1 MIMGLLSIIVMTV
14 KISIYDHV
22 FKNAEPE
29 IVEYSSVAE
38 WILDNKKRLVNFA
51 VFNGQPSNET
61 DITKDVNAL
70 MSDTGEYVVLIN
82 PAAPVAAFFV
92 ANWVAISVG
101 VAVLTAGYTLYQLSN
116 LKTPN
121 NINRTQQSPN
131 NALAGRTNEPRVLQR
146 IEDIYGTVRSYPS
159 LLQPVYSKYIDNVQ
173 YEYSY
178 MCIGRGW
185 YYIDDVKDGETLLS
199 EITGTKAEFY
209 NPFTSPNS
217 GSPFLTIGGTIS
229 EPVLTV
235 KKSNNVDGAV
245 LQAYNQFL
253 LNETAYLDFYKA
265 SDIPSSYDRIGG
277 ISSEL
282 YDNVSID
289 DVVTI
294 SGSAGYDGAYTVRDK
309 LGGTN
314 ILELTTAT
322 FSATATASATIT
334 ITTGNPE
341 WSDWV
346 TLKDADMT
354 QVWVNIIAQQGLYAQ
369 DNNGRYFLTVNFEI
383 DYQQMIGVVPIGSI
397 YTYSGSLT
405 GNTSDQIAQTIE
417 ITTGWTG
424 AARVRVRRSSNH
436 DFGFSG
442 NVVDEIKYQS
452 LSAVTEISLTDF
464 GNVTTVQVVTK
475 ATERALSLKDRKF
488 NALVTRKLP
497 TYNGT
502 SWSGVLDSDGS
513 ILSGTINA
521 TTSFVDILAAITI
534 DPYIGRQS
542 ISTIDLNQIYARYSE
557 IGSYFGIG
565 TEPMAF
571 HYTLDSDNISY
582 EETIRMIANAVFCIA
597 YRQNGKIRFSFDKP
611 QTASTALFTHRNKKP
626 ASDVISRRFAAD
638 DEYDGIELTYNDDVS
653 DAQETI
659 KIPTD
664 GSATNYKKIDLV
676 GVRFFD
682 VAYIRAMREYNK
694 LKYQRVSIETET
706 TMDGRLLLPNQRIDI
721 VDNTRFDSQDGE
733 VIAQSGL
740 TLTLSRDV
748 VFGVGT
754 HSILLMKR
762 DGSLESIGCTAGTN
776 ANQVILDYAPS
787 EAINTTHGGANGV
800 RTIFSFCADGV
811 SSANSYL
818 VQEVNISD
826 KSYVKVSAINYDAN
840 YYNDDLLTVPSRED
854 VL

>member
-70 MSDTGEYVVLIN
+70 MNNTGEYVVLIS
-82 PAAPVAAFFV
+82 PASAFDVLFPFWSV
-92 ANWVAISVG
+92 SVRAIDYL
-101 VAVLTAGYTLYQLSN
+101 AQQLIPDLPNAGQ
-116 LKTPN
+116 
-121 NINRTQQSPN
+121 NRTQQSAN

-146 IEDIYGTVRSYPS
+146 IEDIYGQVRSYPS
-159 LLQPVYSKYIDNVQ
+159 LIQPVYSKYIDNVQ

-185 YYIDDVKDGETLLS
+185 YAVEDVKDGDTLLS

-209 NPFTSPNS
+209 NQFTSPNS
-217 GSPFLTIGGTIS
+217 GSPFLTIGGAIS
-229 EPVLTV
+229 ENINLVR
-235 KKSNNVDGAV
+235 KSNNVDGAV
-245 LQAYNQFL
+245 LQAHNQFVL
-253 LNETAYLDFYKA
+253 SVSDNFQFFKAADVSATHDYIFNITEEFYNNIEA
-265 SDIPSSYDRIGG
+265 GNVISVSGTGTYDGSYTIESKG
-277 ISSEL
+277 IS
-282 YDNVSID
+282 
-289 DVVTI
+289 
-294 SGSAGYDGAYTVRDK
+294 
-309 LGGTN
+309 GGTTRY
-314 ILELTTAT
+314 LELTTAT
-322 FSATATASATIT
+322 WLTSTVTPIAATLT

-341 WSDWV
+341 WTDWV

-354 QVWVNIIAQQGLYAQ
+354 QVWVNIIAQQGLYYQ
-369 DNNGRYFLTVNFEI
+369 DSGGTYNLAVSYEI
-383 DYQQMIGVVPIGSI
+383 QYQQVVGGTPTGSI
-397 YTYSGSLT
+397 YTNSGSMS
-405 GNTSDQIAQTIE
+405 GQSPSQVAKTIE
-417 ITTGWTG
+417 ITTGWLGST
-424 AARVRVRRSSNH
+424 RVRVRRSSNH

-442 NVVDEIKYQS
+442 NVVDEIKYES
-452 LSAVTEISLTDF
+452 LSAVTLITDNDF

-475 ATERALSLKDRKF
+475 ATQRALSLKERKF

-513 ILSGTINA
+513 ILSGTIAA
-521 TTSFVDILAAITI
+521 TTSFVDIVAAITQ

-542 ISTIDLNQIYARYSE
+542 ITAIDLAQIYARYSE
-557 IGSYFGIG
+557 IGSYFGLG

-597 YRQNGKIRFSFDKP
+597 YRQNGKIRFTFDKP
-611 QTASTALFTHRNKKP
+611 QTSSTALFTHRNKKP
-626 ASDVISRRFAAD
+626 SSDVISRRFTAD
-638 DEYDGIELTYNDDVS
+638 AEYDGIELTYNDNVT
-653 DAQETI
+653 DAQEVI
-659 KIPTD
+659 KLPLSGT
-664 GSATNYKKIDLV
+664 ATNYKKIELT
-676 GVRFFD
+676 GVREYEI
-682 VAYIRAMREYNK
+682 AYIRAAREYNK
-694 LKYQRVSIETET
+694 LKYQRISIETET
-706 TMDGRLLLPNQRIDI
+706 TTDGRLLLPNQRIDI

-740 TLTLSRDV
+740 TLTLSRNLV
-748 VFGVGT
+748 WGVGA

-787 EAINTTHGGANGV
+787 EAINTTHGGSSGV
-800 RTIFSFCADGV
+800 RTIFSFGADSV

-840 YYNDDLLTVPSRED
+840 YYNDDLLTVPNREV

>member
-1 MIMGLLSIIVMTV
+1 MTV

-70 MSDTGEYVVLIN
+70 MSDTGEYVVLIS
-82 PAAPVAAFFV
+82 PASAFDVIFPFWS
-92 ANWVAISVG
+92 ASVRSIDYL
-101 VAVLTAGYTLYQLSN
+101 AQQLIPDLPNLPNAGQ
-116 LKTPN
+116 
-121 NINRTQQSPN
+121 NRTQQSAN

-217 GSPFLTIGGTIS
+217 GSPFLTIGSTIS

-253 LNETAYLDFYKA
+253 LNETAFLDFYKA

-334 ITTGNPE
+334 ITTGDPE

-354 QVWVNIIAQQGLYAQ
+354 QVWVNIIAQQGLYYQ
-369 DNNGRYFLTVNFEI
+369 DSGGRYNLTVSYEI
-383 DYQQMIGVVPIGSI
+383 QYQQVVSGTPTGSV
-397 YTYSGSLT
+397 YTSSGSLT
-405 GNTSDQIAQTIE
+405 SNKPDQVAKTIE
-417 ITTGWTG
+417 ITTGWLGST
-424 AARVRVRRSSNH
+424 RVRVRRSSNH

-475 ATERALSLKDRKF
+475 ATERALSLKERKL
-488 NALVTRKLP
+488 NCLVTRKLP

-502 SWSGVLDSDGS
+502 TWSGVLDSDGS
-513 ILSGTINA
+513 ILSGTIAA
-521 TTSFVDILAAITI
+521 TTSFVDIVAAITQ

-542 ISTIDLNQIYARYSE
+542 ITAIDLAQIYARYSE
-557 IGSYFGIG
+557 IGSYFGLG

-597 YRQNGKIRFSFDKP
+597 YRQNGKIRFTFDKP
-611 QTASTALFTHRNKKP
+611 QTSSTALFTHRNKKP
-626 ASDVISRRFAAD
+626 SSDVISRRFTAD
-638 DEYDGIELTYNDDVS
+638 AEYDGIELTYNDNVT
-653 DAQETI
+653 DAQEVI
-659 KIPTD
+659 KLPLSGT
-664 GSATNYKKIDLV
+664 ATNYKKIELT
-676 GVRFFD
+676 GVREYEI
-682 VAYIRAMREYNK
+682 AYIRAAREYNK
-694 LKYQRVSIETET
+694 LKYQRISIETET
-706 TMDGRLLLPNQRIDI
+706 TTDGRLLLPNQRIDI

-740 TLTLSRDV
+740 TLTLSRNLV
-748 VFGVGT
+748 WRVGA

-787 EAINTTHGGANGV
+787 EAINTTHGGASGV
-800 RTIFSFCADGV
+800 RTIFSFGADSV
-811 SSANSYL
+811 ANANSYL

-840 YYNDDLLTVPSRED
+840 YYSDDLETIPNRED

>member
-1 MIMGLLSIIVMTV
+1 MTV

-22 FKNAEPE
+22 FKASEPE

-61 DITKDVNAL
+61 DITKNVNAL
-70 MSDTGEYVVLIN
+70 MNNTGEYVVLIT
-82 PAAPVAAFFV
+82 PSAPVIAFVV
-92 ANWVAISVG
+92 AHWVAISIG
-101 VAVLTAGYTLYQLSN
+101 LSVLTSGYTLYQLSN
-116 LKTPN
+116 LKTPSN
-121 NINRTQQSPN
+121 LNRTQQSPN

-146 IEDIYGTVRSYPS
+146 IEDIYGPVRSYPS

-185 YYIDDVKDGETLLS
+185 YAVDDVRDGETPLN
-199 EITGTKAEFY
+199 EITGTKAEFF

-217 GSPFLTIGGTIS
+217 GSPFLTIGSSIS

-245 LQAYNQFL
+245 LQARNQFSL
-253 LNETAYLDFYKA
+253 AETGLLDFYKA
-265 SDIPSSYDRIGG
+265 STIPSSYDRIGG
-277 ISSEL
+277 ISNEL
-282 YDNVSID
+282 YDNISIGN
-289 DVVTI
+289 VVTI
-294 SGSAGYDGAYTVRDK
+294 SDSIGYDGVYTVRNK

-322 FSATATASATIT
+322 FSATASTNATIT
-334 ITTGNPE
+334 VTTGNPE
-341 WSDWV
+341 WTDWV
-346 TLKDADMT
+346 TLTDTDMT
-354 QVWVNIIAQQGLYAQ
+354 QIWVNLIAQQGLYYQ
-369 DNNGRYFLTVNFEI
+369 DSNGSYNLTVNYEI
-383 DYQQMIGVVPIGSI
+383 QYQKVVSGTPTGSI
-397 YTYSGSLT
+397 YTNSGSMS
-405 GNTSDQIAQTIE
+405 GQSPSQVAKTIE
-417 ITTGWTG
+417 ITTGWLG
-424 AARVRVRRSSNH
+424 ATRVRVRRSNDH
-436 DFGFSG
+436 DFGFAG
-442 NVVDEIKYQS
+442 NVVDEIKYES
-452 LSAVTEISLTDF
+452 LSAVTLITNSDF
-464 GNVTTVQVVTK
+464 GNVTTVQVITK
-475 ATERALSLKDRKF
+475 ATQRALSLKERKL
-488 NALVTRKLP
+488 NCLVTRKLP

-502 SWSGVLDSDGS
+502 TWSGVFDTDGS
-513 ILSGTINA
+513 VLSGTIAA
-521 TTSFVDILAAITI
+521 TTSFVNILAAITQ
-534 DPYIGRQS
+534 DPFIGRQS
-542 ISTIDLNQIYARYSE
+542 LTTIDLAQIYALYSQ
-557 IGSYFGIG
+557 IGGYFGLG

-626 ASDVISRRFAAD
+626 SSDVISRRFAAD

-694 LKYQRVSIETET
+694 LKYQRISIETET
-706 TMDGRLLLPNQRIDI
+706 TTDGRLLLPNQRIDI

-776 ANQVILDYAPS
+776 ANQVVLDNAPS
-787 EAINTTHGGANGV
+787 EAINTTHGGASGV
-800 RTIFSFCADGV
+800 RTIFSFAADSV
-811 SSANSYL
+811 ASANSYL

-840 YYNDDLLTVPSRED
+840 YYSDDLETIPNRED

>member
-1 MIMGLLSIIVMTV
+1 MTV

-61 DITKDVNAL
+61 DITKNVNAL
-70 MSDTGEYVVLIN
+70 MSNTGEYVVLIT
-82 PAAPVAAFFV
+82 PAAPVIAFAAV
-92 ANWVAISVG
+92 YWVEIAT
-101 VAVLTAGYTLYQLSN
+101 VLVIAGAGYALYQISN
-116 LKTPN
+116 LKTPSN
-121 NINRTQQSPN
+121 LNRTQQSPN
-131 NALAGRTNEPRVLQR
+131 NSLAGRTNEARVLQR
-146 IEDIYGTVRSYPS
+146 IEDIYGQVRAYPS

-185 YYIDDVKDGETLLS
+185 YAVNDVKDGETLLS
-199 EITGTKAEFY
+199 EITGTKAEFF

-217 GSPFLTIGGTIS
+217 GSPFLTIGGSIS

-245 LQAYNQFL
+245 LQARNQFSL
-253 LNETAYLDFYKA
+253 AETDLLDFYKA
-265 SDIPSSYDRIGG
+265 STIPSSYDRIGG
-277 ISSEL
+277 ISNEL
-282 YDNVSID
+282 YDNISIG
-289 DVVTI
+289 DVLTI
-294 SGSAGYDGAYTVRDK
+294 SGSIGYDGVYTVRNK

-322 FSATATASATIT
+322 FSSTSSTNATIT
-334 ITTGNPE
+334 VTTGNPE
-341 WSDWV
+341 WTDWV
-346 TLKDADMT
+346 TLTDTDMT
-354 QVWVNIIAQQGLYAQ
+354 QIWVNLIAQQGLYYQ
-369 DNNGRYFLTVNFEI
+369 NGDGSYNLTVNYEI
-383 DYQQMIGVVPIGSI
+383 QYQKVVSGTPTGSI
-397 YTYSGSLT
+397 YTNSGSMS
-405 GNTSDQIAQTIE
+405 GQSPSQVAKTIE
-417 ITTGWTG
+417 ITTGWLG
-424 AARVRVRRSSNH
+424 ATRVRVRRSNDH
-436 DFGFSG
+436 DFGFAG
-442 NVVDEIKYQS
+442 NVVDEIKYES
-452 LSAVTEISLTDF
+452 LSAVTLITNSDF
-464 GNVTTVQVVTK
+464 GNVTTVQVITK
-475 ATERALSLKDRKF
+475 ATQRALSLKERKL
-488 NALVTRKLP
+488 NCLVTRKLP

-502 SWSGVLDSDGS
+502 TWSGVFDTDGS
-513 ILSGTINA
+513 VLSGTIAA
-521 TTSFVDILAAITI
+521 TTSFVNILAAITQ
-534 DPYIGRQS
+534 DPFIGRQS
-542 ISTIDLNQIYARYSE
+542 LTTIDLAQIYALYSQ
-557 IGSYFGIG
+557 IGGYFGLG

-638 DEYDGIELTYNDDVS
+638 DEYDGIELTYNDNVS
-653 DAQETI
+653 DAQEVI
-659 KIPTD
+659 KLPLGDT
-664 GSATNYKKIDLV
+664 ATNYKKIDLT
-676 GVRFFD
+676 GVRQYKM
-682 VAYIRAMREYNK
+682 AYLRAAREYNK
-694 LKYQRVSIETET
+694 LRYQRVSIETET

-740 TLTLSRDV
+740 TLTLSRNLV
-748 VFGVGT
+748 WGVGA

-776 ANQVILDYAPS
+776 ANQVVLDSTPS
-787 EAINTTHGGANGV
+787 EAINTTHGGASGV
-800 RTIFSFCADGV
+800 RTIFSFGADSV
-811 SSANSYL
+811 ANANSYL

-840 YYNDDLLTVPSRED
+840 YYSDDLETIPNRED

>member
-70 MSDTGEYVVLIN
+70 MSDMGEYVVLIS
-82 PAAPVAAFFV
+82 PASAFDVLFPF
-92 ANWVAISVG
+92 WSVSVRG
-101 VAVLTAGYTLYQLSN
+101 IDYLAQQLIPDLPNAGQ
-116 LKTPN
+116 
-121 NINRTQQSPN
+121 NRTQQSAN

-159 LLQPVYSKYIDNVQ
+159 LLQPVYSKYINNTQ

-217 GSPFLTIGGTIS
+217 GSPFLTIGGAIG

-235 KKSNNVDGAV
+235 KKSNNVNGKV
-245 LQAYNQFL
+245 LQARNQFTL
-253 LNETAYLDFYKA
+253 TQGGSIEFKTAADAGSTGDRLIVATPVSEFFDELSSGVGLD
-265 SDIPSSYDRIGG
+265 ITG
-277 ISSEL
+277 
-282 YDNVSID
+282 
-289 DVVTI
+289 
-294 SGSAGYDGAYTVRDK
+294 AGTYDGSYIIASV
-309 LGGTN
+309 LGADT
-314 ILELTTAT
+314 IELTTAT
-322 FSATATASATIT
+322 FVSTST
-334 ITTGNPE
+334 TTGTLINTTAEPE

-354 QVWVNIIAQQGLYAQ
+354 QVWVNIIAQQGLYYQ
-369 DNNGRYFLTVNFEI
+369 DSGGRYNLTVSYEI
-383 DYQQMIGVVPIGSI
+383 QYQQVVSGTPTGSV
-397 YTYSGSLT
+397 YTSSGSLT
-405 GNTSDQIAQTIE
+405 SNNPDQVAKTIE
-417 ITTGWTG
+417 ITTGWLGST
-424 AARVRVRRSSNH
+424 RVRVRRSSNH

-521 TTSFVDILAAITI
+521 TTSFVDILAAITL
-534 DPYIGRQS
+534 DTYIGRQS
-542 ISTIDLNQIYARYSE
+542 ITAIDLAQIYARYSE
-557 IGSYFGIG
+557 IGSYFGLG

-597 YRQNGKIRFSFDKP
+597 YRQNGKIRFTFDKP
-611 QTASTALFTHRNKKP
+611 QTSSTALFTHRNKKP
-626 ASDVISRRFAAD
+626 SSDVISRRFTAD
-638 DEYDGIELTYNDDVS
+638 AEYDGIELTYNDNVT
-653 DAQETI
+653 DAQEVI
-659 KIPTD
+659 KLPLSGT
-664 GSATNYKKIDLV
+664 ATNYKKIELT
-676 GVRFFD
+676 GVREYEI
-682 VAYIRAMREYNK
+682 AYIRAAREYNK
-694 LKYQRVSIETET
+694 LRYQRVSIETET

-776 ANQVILDYAPS
+776 ANQVVLDSTPS

-800 RTIFSFCADGV
+800 RTIFSFGADSV
-811 SSANSYL
+811 ASANSYL

-840 YYNDDLLTVPSRED
+840 YYSDDLETIPNRED

>member
-1 MIMGLLSIIVMTV
+1 MTV

-70 MSDTGEYVVLIN
+70 MSDTGEYVVLIT
-82 PAAPVAAFFV
+82 PAAPVIAFAATYWVEIVTVLAV
-92 ANWVAISVG
+92 AGVG
-101 VAVLTAGYTLYQLSN
+101 YALYQISN
-116 LKTPN
+116 LNLPN
-121 NINRTQQSPN
+121 AANNTVQSAN

-253 LNETAYLDFYKA
+253 LNETAFLDFYKA

-341 WSDWV
+341 WTDWV

-354 QVWVNIIAQQGLYAQ
+354 QVWVNIIAQQGLYYQ
-369 DNNGRYFLTVNFEI
+369 DSGGRYNLTVSYEI
-383 DYQQMIGVVPIGSI
+383 QYQQVVSGTPTGSV
-397 YTYSGSLT
+397 YTSSGSLT
-405 GNTSDQIAQTIE
+405 SNKPNQVATTVE
-417 ITTGWTG
+417 ITTGWLGST
-424 AARVRVRRSSNH
+424 RVRVRRSSNH

-475 ATERALSLKDRKF
+475 ATERALSLKERKF

-502 SWSGVLDSDGS
+502 AWSGVLDSDGS

-521 TTSFVDILAAITI
+521 TTSFVDVLAAITL

-542 ISTIDLNQIYARYSE
+542 ITAIDLAQIYARYGE
-557 IGSYFGIG
+557 IGSYFGLG
-565 TEPMAF
+565 TEPMSF
-571 HYTLDSDNISY
+571 HYTLDNDNVSY
-582 EETIRMIANAVFCIA
+582 EETVRLIANAVFCIA
-597 YRQNGKIRFSFDKP
+597 YRQNGKIRFTFDKP
-611 QTASTALFTHRNKKP
+611 QTSSTALFTHRNKKP
-626 ASDVISRRFAAD
+626 SSDVISRRFTAD
-638 DEYDGIELTYNDDVS
+638 AEYDGIELTYNDNVT
-653 DAQETI
+653 DAQEVI
-659 KIPTD
+659 KLPLS
-664 GSATNYKKIDLV
+664 GLATNYKKIELT
-676 GVRFFD
+676 GVREYEI
-682 VAYIRAMREYNK
+682 AYIRAAREYNK
-694 LKYQRVSIETET
+694 LKYQRISIETET
-706 TMDGRLLLPNQRIDI
+706 TTDGRLLFPNQRIDI

-733 VIAQSGL
+733 VIAQNGL
-740 TLTLSRDV
+740 TLTLSRNLV
-748 VFGVGT
+748 WRVGA

-787 EAINTTHGGANGV
+787 EAINTTHGGASGV
-800 RTIFSFCADGV
+800 RTIFSFGADSV
-811 SSANSYL
+811 ANANSYL

-840 YYNDDLLTVPSRED
+840 YYSDDLETIPNRED

>member
-1 MIMGLLSIIVMTV
+1 MTV

-22 FKNAEPE
+22 FKASEPE

-61 DITKDVNAL
+61 DITKNVNAL
-70 MSDTGEYVVLIN
+70 MSNTGEYVVLIT
-82 PAAPVAAFFV
+82 PSAPVVAFFV
-92 ANWVAISVG
+92 AHWVAISVA

-116 LKTPN
+116 LKTPSN
-121 NINRTQQSPN
+121 LNRTQQSPN

-185 YYIDDVKDGETLLS
+185 YAVNDVKDGETLLS
-199 EITGTKAEFY
+199 EITGTKAEFF

-217 GSPFLTIGGTIS
+217 GSPFLTIGGSIS

-245 LQAYNQFL
+245 LQARNQFSL
-253 LNETAYLDFYKA
+253 AEETDLLDFYKA
-265 SDIPSSYDRIGG
+265 STIPSSYDRIGG
-277 ISSEL
+277 ISNEL
-282 YDNVSID
+282 YDNISIG
-289 DVVTI
+289 DVLTI
-294 SGSAGYDGAYTVRDK
+294 SGSIGYDGVYTVRNK

-322 FSATATASATIT
+322 FSSTSSTNATIT
-334 ITTGNPE
+334 VTTGNPE
-341 WSDWV
+341 WTDWV
-346 TLKDADMT
+346 TLTDTDMT
-354 QVWVNIIAQQGLYAQ
+354 QIWVNLIAQQGLYYQ
-369 DNNGRYFLTVNFEI
+369 DSDGSYNLTVNYEI
-383 DYQQMIGVVPIGSI
+383 QYQKVVSGTPTGSI
-397 YTYSGSLT
+397 YTNSGSMS
-405 GNTSDQIAQTIE
+405 GQSPSQVAKTIE
-417 ITTGWTG
+417 ITTGWLG
-424 AARVRVRRSSNH
+424 ATRVRVRRSNDH

-452 LSAVTEISLTDF
+452 LSAVTPITLTDF

-475 ATERALSLKDRKF
+475 ATERALSLKERKF

-497 TYNGT
+497 TYSGT
-502 SWSGVLDSDGS
+502 AWSGVLDSDGS

-521 TTSFVDILAAITI
+521 TTSFVDILAAITQ
-534 DPYIGRQS
+534 DPFIGRQT
-542 ISTIDLNQIYARYSE
+542 ISTIDLAQIYARYSE
-557 IGSYFGIG
+557 IGSYFSLG

-597 YRQNGKIRFSFDKP
+597 YRQNGKIRFTFDKP
-611 QTASTALFTHRNKKP
+611 QTSSTALFTHRNKKP
-626 ASDVISRRFAAD
+626 SSDVISRRFTAD
-638 DEYDGIELTYNDDVS
+638 AEYDGIELTYNDNVT
-653 DAQETI
+653 DAQEVI
-659 KIPTD
+659 KLPLSGT
-664 GSATNYKKIDLV
+664 ATNYKKIELT
-676 GVRFFD
+676 GVREYEI
-682 VAYIRAMREYNK
+682 AYIRAAREYNK
-694 LKYQRVSIETET
+694 LKYQRISIETET
-706 TMDGRLLLPNQRIDI
+706 TTDGRLLLPNQRIDI

-740 TLTLSRDV
+740 TLTLSRNLV
-748 VFGVGT
+748 WGVGA

-787 EAINTTHGGANGV
+787 EAINTTHGGENGV

>member
-70 MSDTGEYVVLIN
+70 MNNTGEYVVLIS
-82 PAAPVAAFFV
+82 PASAFDVLFPF
-92 ANWVAISVG
+92 WSVSVRG
-101 VAVLTAGYTLYQLSN
+101 IDYLAQQLIPDLPNAGQ
-116 LKTPN
+116 
-121 NINRTQQSPN
+121 NRTQQSAN

-146 IEDIYGTVRSYPS
+146 IEDIYGTVRSYLS

-185 YYIDDVKDGETLLS
+185 YYIDDVKDGDTLLS
-199 EITGTKAEFY
+199 DITGSKAEFY

-217 GSPFLTIGGTIS
+217 GSPFLTIGGAIS
-229 EPVLTV
+229 ENINLVR
-235 KKSNNVDGAV
+235 KSNNVDGAV
-245 LQAYNQFL
+245 LQAHNQFIL
-253 LNETAYLDFYKA
+253 SVSDNVQFFKAADVSATHDYIFEITEEFYNNVEA
-265 SDIPSSYDRIGG
+265 GNVISVSGTGTYDGSYTIESKG
-277 ISSEL
+277 IS
-282 YDNVSID
+282 
-289 DVVTI
+289 
-294 SGSAGYDGAYTVRDK
+294 GGTVRY
-309 LGGTN
+309 
-314 ILELTTAT
+314 LELTTAT
-322 FSATATASATIT
+322 WSTSAVTPIAATLT

-341 WSDWV
+341 WTDWV

-354 QVWVNIIAQQGLYAQ
+354 QVWINIIAQQGLYYQ
-369 DNNGRYFLTVNFEI
+369 DSGGRYNLTVSYEI
-383 DYQQMIGVVPIGSI
+383 QYQQVVSGTPTGSV
-397 YTYSGSLT
+397 YTSSGSLT
-405 GNTSDQIAQTIE
+405 SNKPDQVAKTIE
-417 ITTGWTG
+417 ITTGWLG
-424 AARVRVRRSSNH
+424 ATRVRVRRSSNH

-475 ATERALSLKDRKF
+475 ATERALSLKERKL

-502 SWSGVLDSDGS
+502 SWSGVLDDDGS

-534 DPYIGRQS
+534 DPYVGRQS
-542 ISTIDLNQIYARYSE
+542 ITAIDLAQIYARYSE
-557 IGSYFGIG
+557 IGSYFSIG
-565 TEPMAF
+565 TEPMSF
-571 HYTLDSDNISY
+571 HYTLDNDNVSY
-582 EETIRMIANAVFCIA
+582 EETVRLIANAVFCIA
-597 YRQNGKIRFSFDKP
+597 YRQNGKIRFTFDKP
-611 QTASTALFTHRNKKP
+611 QTSSTALFTHRNKKP
-626 ASDVISRRFAAD
+626 SSDVISRRFTAD
-638 DEYDGIELTYNDDVS
+638 AEYDGIELTYNDNVT
-653 DAQETI
+653 DAQEVI
-659 KIPTD
+659 KLPLSGT
-664 GSATNYKKIDLV
+664 ATNYKKIELT
-676 GVRFFD
+676 GVREYEI
-682 VAYIRAMREYNK
+682 AYIRAAREYNK
-694 LKYQRVSIETET
+694 LKYQRISIETET
-706 TMDGRLLLPNQRIDI
+706 TTDGRLLLPNQRIDI

-733 VIAQSGL
+733 VIDQLGL
-740 TLTLSRDV
+740 VLRLSRDLV
-748 VFGVGT
+748 WGVGT

-800 RTIFSFCADGV
+800 RTIFSFGADSV

-826 KSYVKVSAINYDAN
+826 KSYVKVNAINYDAN